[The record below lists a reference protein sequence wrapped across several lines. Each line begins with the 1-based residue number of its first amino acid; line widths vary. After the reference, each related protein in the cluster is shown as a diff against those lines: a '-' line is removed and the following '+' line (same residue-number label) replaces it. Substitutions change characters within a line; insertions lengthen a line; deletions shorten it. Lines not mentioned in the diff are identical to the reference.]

1 MDMESQFII
10 KKSNIPFDD
19 ITENG
24 IIKGWGNVYNIEDL
38 QKEIS
43 QVGSFIKTV
52 TEKSKQIKILRDH
65 NKSLFVGV
73 PQELDAYDQYGLG
86 LTVKMS
92 MNTQLGK
99 DTFED
104 VKFLKDNGFDVGFSI
119 GGYVMK
125 RSKSNKKIV
134 TEYKLE
140 EISVLVGY
148 SPANQL
154 SLVDTI
160 KSINEQSELT
170 QQMFW
175 ETITKA
181 YDNTKFSDT
190 ILKSLELFLSL
201 EAKPTDDVTLKEEP
215 MPKIITSIYDLFI

>member
-1 MDMESQFII
+1 MESQFII

-154 SLVDTI
+154 SLVETI

-201 EAKPTDDVTLKEEP
+201 EQKPADEVTLKDEP

>member
-1 MDMESQFII
+1 MESQYII
-10 KKSNIPFDD
+10 KKSNIPFHD

-201 EAKPTDDVTLKEEP
+201 EQ
-215 MPKIITSIYDLFI
+215 SR

>member
-201 EAKPTDDVTLKEEP
+201 EHKPADEVTLKEEP

>member
-1 MDMESQFII
+1 MESQFII

-154 SLVDTI
+154 SLVETI

-201 EAKPTDDVTLKEEP
+201 ETKPPDEVTLKEKP

>member
-1 MDMESQFII
+1 MESQFII

-52 TEKSKQIKILRDH
+52 TERSKLIKILRDH

-201 EAKPTDDVTLKEEP
+201 ETKPPDEVTLKEKP

>member
-52 TEKSKQIKILRDH
+52 TERSKLIKILRDH

-181 YDNTKFSDT
+181 YGNTKFSDT

-201 EAKPTDDVTLKEEP
+201 ETKPPDEVTLKEKP